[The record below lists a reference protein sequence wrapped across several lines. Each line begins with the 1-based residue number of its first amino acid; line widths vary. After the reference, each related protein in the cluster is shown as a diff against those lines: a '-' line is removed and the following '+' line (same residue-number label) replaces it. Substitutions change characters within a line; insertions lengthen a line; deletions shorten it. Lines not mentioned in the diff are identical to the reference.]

1 MSCRYV
7 RRKNFIRF
15 KQSALNIGKK
25 NSNLGKYN
33 QTWRQSFPNYTIC
46 GFYPH
51 YVSLSTMNQIIY
63 FFDGISILHLA
74 GALSE
79 YFLGGIALLRVKKNT
94 NLIKYLTEQENIPLR
109 HQLN

>member
-1 MSCRYV
+1 MCRYV
-7 RRKNFIRF
+7 E
-15 KQSALNIGKK
+15 SALNIGEK
-25 NSNLGKYN
+25 NSNWGKYYN

-79 YFLGGIALLRVKKNT
+79 YFLGGIALLIV
-94 NLIKYLTEQENIPLR
+94 
-109 HQLN
+109 